1 MLSDLILFGTLLV
14 NAGAVLNFK
23 LGEKQ
28 LPVEFALP
36 TAEETSSTPSQ
47 LGLGV
52 VAFFSPFSAF
62 FPSQFLLCSLFSEN
76 SVS

>member
-36 TAEETSSTPSQ
+36 TAEETSSDKIRNIIKQ
-47 LGLGV
+47 LRHLRV
-52 VAFFSPFSAF
+52 FIAIWNLIVIV
-62 FPSQFLLCSLFSEN
+62 LMLVLFS
-76 SVS
+76 